1 MLIIDITKYFI
12 IINGARF
19 DNLAYATR
27 YTLHATPLESSIS
40 LYLQVLSSPYIPTPC
55 TFFLIPEKAKCKA
68 IYAIFTFLV
77 DIASQIGRVAAL
89 ISL

>member
-27 YTLHATPLESSIS
+27 MSPLESSIS